1 MIFKLQ
7 SWTILKSP
15 KSFESCSV
23 TQSFQSSH
31 FIFFFIL
38 QHFLLYQQD
47 APWQTPCLWLLNLLQ
62 QCLSSTSE
70 ILHSAQV
77 SCMAELMVF
86 SIRTPFLGSPGG
98 SVIKNPPA
106 IAGNTGDGDSIP
118 VSGRYPG
125 VGNVNLTPIFLPRE
139 SYGQRTLG
147 GSSNWGHRKLA
158 WLHD

>member
-1 MIFKLQ
+1 
-7 SWTILKSP
+7 
-15 KSFESCSV
+15 
-23 TQSFQSSH
+23 
-31 FIFFFIL
+31 
-38 QHFLLYQQD
+38 
-47 APWQTPCLWLLNLLQ
+47 
-62 QCLSSTSE
+62 
-70 ILHSAQV
+70 
-77 SCMAELMVF
+77 MAELMVF

-147 GSSNWGHRKLA
+147 GSSNWGHRKLDMTA
-158 WLHD
+158 